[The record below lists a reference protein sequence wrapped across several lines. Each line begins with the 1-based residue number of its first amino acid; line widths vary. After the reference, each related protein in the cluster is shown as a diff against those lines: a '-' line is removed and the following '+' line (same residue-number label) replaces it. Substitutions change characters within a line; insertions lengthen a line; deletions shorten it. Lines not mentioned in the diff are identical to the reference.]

1 MCSFKGSLDIGK
13 QRTNEFEKKSK
24 KIPFQE
30 TQTKR
35 IFSWAKKNNL
45 RGRKMQA
52 EMKTNKKSK

>member
-1 MCSFKGSLDIGK
+1 MKAIFLDQK
-13 QRTNEFEKKSK
+13 KKSK

-45 RGRKMQA
+45 RGRKM
-52 EMKTNKKSK
+52 